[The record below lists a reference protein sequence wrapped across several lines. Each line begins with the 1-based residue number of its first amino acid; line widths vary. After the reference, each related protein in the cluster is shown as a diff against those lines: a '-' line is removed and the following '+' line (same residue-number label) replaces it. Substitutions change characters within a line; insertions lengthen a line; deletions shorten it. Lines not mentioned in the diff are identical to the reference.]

1 MQNLI
6 EPDKRVDEL
15 AHAVIGAAI
24 EVHRHLG
31 PGFLENIYEEAL
43 CIELEAIPFER
54 QKEISVLYKGR
65 PIGKHRVD
73 LLVGQSLMV
82 ELKAIEALAEIHTA
96 QVISYLKATGL
107 TLGLLINFN
116 VSILKNGIQRVAY
129 TNNNAGSWRS
139 LRLGG

>member
-43 CIELEAIPFER
+43 CIELEAIP
-54 QKEISVLYKGR
+54 LNGR
-65 PIGKHRVD
+65 KKSAFFTRAGR
-73 LLVGQSLMV
+73 
-82 ELKAIEALAEIHTA
+82 LAN
-96 QVISYLKATGL
+96 TGL
-107 TLGLLINFN
+107 ICWWDNH
-116 VSILKNGIQRVAY
+116 
-129 TNNNAGSWRS
+129 
-139 LRLGG
+139 